1 MDWLSILCDLI
12 LPVLG
17 LVLTVLV
24 VPWLRETRAWKYVQ
38 LAVRAAEQLF
48 GGGTGPEKY
57 EYVQGLLASKFRLS
71 DDEAQRLIEA
81 AVRELEQVH
90 TALTDGGDQPENGGA
105 AREVVLV
112 GLLSLLGTLVGSL
125 AGILTANKM
134 TNFRLEQLEKKVEKH
149 NNVIERM
156 AVAENAI
163 QSAHH
168 RLDELAERLDRDE

>member
-1 MDWLSILCDLI
+1 MS
-12 LPVLG
+12 
-17 LVLTVLV
+17 
-24 VPWLRETRAWKYVQ
+24 
-38 LAVRAAEQLF
+38 
-48 GGGTGPEKY
+48 
-57 EYVQGLLASKFRLS
+57 
-71 DDEAQRLIEA
+71 
-81 AVRELEQVH
+81 
-90 TALTDGGDQPENGGA
+90 
-105 AREVVLV
+105 EVVLV

-168 RLDELAERLDRDE
+168 RLDELAERVDRDE